1 METEITET
9 ETTTA
14 IETTTATATETETT
28 RMAITVIEITMD
40 VQEETDRA
48 FQVQE
53 EMTEQLQ
60 HLRKISYLKQNLIQE
75 DLIQERMIQE
85 RMIERR
91 TMRQRKI
98 LSLLTASMRRS
109 QFQSQKRRKRRQ
121 LSSLFYQ
128 IPSL

>member
-1 METEITET
+1 
-9 ETTTA
+9 
-14 IETTTATATETETT
+14 
-28 RMAITVIEITMD
+28 MANNGYRNND
-40 VQEETDRA
+40 RNGNNNGRSGRDGQGFSGARRNDRA
-48 FQVQE
+48 ASAPKE
-53 EMTEQLQ
+53 D
-60 HLRKISYLKQNLIQE
+60 SYLKQNLIQE

-128 IPSL
+128 IHSL